1 MARKYWQKEDPLGQV
16 ITIGKGLG
24 PQFDDAPRQIV
35 GIAGNV
41 RETGLGDADVGV
53 MYIPQSQV
61 LEGITTLAN
70 SVIPLSW
77 MVRTTPD
84 PISLRVPIER
94 EVHAVDGLMPVARER
109 LMQQV
114 VAESVSRDRF
124 TMLLLTIFAAI
135 ALLLA
140 AIGIY
145 GLMSYSVEQRTQE
158 MGIRLALGAG
168 RPDLMRLILA
178 QGLKLAAVGVAVG
191 LALAYGLTRV
201 LASLLYGVKASDPLT
216 FAAVG
221 LILTVIAVAASYLP
235 ARRASGI
242 EPVEAL
248 RYQ

>member
-1 MARKYWQKEDPLGQV
+1 
-16 ITIGKGLG
+16 
-24 PQFDDAPRQIV
+24 
-35 GIAGNV
+35 
-41 RETGLGDADVGV
+41 
-53 MYIPQSQV
+53 
-61 LEGITTLAN
+61 
-70 SVIPLSW
+70 

-124 TMLLLTIFAAI
+124 TMLLLSIFAAI

-201 LASLLYGVKASDPLT
+201 LVSLLYGVKASDPFT

-221 LILTVIAVAASYLP
+221 LILTVIALAASYLP

>member
-1 MARKYWQKEDPLGQV
+1 M
-16 ITIGKGLG
+16 
-24 PQFDDAPRQIV
+24 
-35 GIAGNV
+35 
-41 RETGLGDADVGV
+41 
-53 MYIPQSQV
+53 
-61 LEGITTLAN
+61 TLRA
-70 SVIPLSW
+70 
-77 MVRTTPD
+77 
-84 PISLRVPIER
+84 PIER
-94 EVHAVDGLMPVARER
+94 EIRAVDGLMPVARER

-124 TMLLLTIFAAI
+124 TMLLLSIFAAI

-178 QGLKLAAVGVAVG
+178 QGFKLATVGVAVG

-221 LILTVIAVAASYLP
+221 LILTVIALAASYLP